1 MRREILFAIGALI
14 LASLA
19 CSITL
24 NVPEIQTGPTETYT
38 VSQGM
43 PTGGN
48 TANVN
53 LNMGAGTFNLT
64 GGAEGLLNGT
74 VRYNVAAWK
83 PTLSV
88 SGSTVT
94 LKQGTTGGFTGLP
107 TGNIVNE
114 WDLKLSDTAIID
126 LNVEAGAYKG
136 ELDLGGVHLSNLSIS
151 DGASQS
157 TVTFSTPNPE
167 PMEQFTYKTGASQ
180 IKLNDLANANFS
192 DMSFAGGAGNY
203 MLDFSGDLQRDA
215 NVTIRAGVSSVTI
228 TIPSGMNAEITNS
241 GGLSNIDTQ
250 GTWTVNNNTYS
261 SGGSGPLL
269 SITVEMGVGNLKL
282 IHE

>member
-1 MRREILFAIGALI
+1 MRRELLFVIAALI

-19 CSITL
+19 CSITV

-43 PTGGN
+43 PAGSN
-48 TANVN
+48 TAEVN
-53 LNMGAGTFNLT
+53 LAMGAGTFNLT
-64 GGAEGLLNGT
+64 GGAESLINGT

-88 SGSTVT
+88 SGNTVS
-94 LKQGTTGGFTGLP
+94 LKQETTGGFTGLP
-107 TGNIVNE
+107 TGNIVND
-114 WDLKLSDTAIID
+114 WNLKLSDTAVMD
-126 LNVEAGAYKG
+126 LTIEAGAYKG
-136 ELDLGGVHLSNLSIS
+136 ELDLGGLHLSNLSIS

-157 TVTFSTPNPE
+157 TVNFSSPNPE
-167 PMEQFTYKTGASQ
+167 PMGQFNYKTGASQ
-180 IKLNDLANANFS
+180 IKLNNLANGNFS
-192 DMSFAGGAGNY
+192 EMSFAGGAGNY
-203 MLDFSGDLQRDA
+203 MLDFSGQLRRDA
-215 NVTIRAGVSSVTI
+215 DVTVRAGVSAVTI

-261 SGGSGPLL
+261 TGGSGPLL
-269 SITVEMGVGNLKL
+269 TIKVEMGVGNLKL